1 MVIIINTFRSLFSV
15 HNCTAHINKYSS
27 VIDYSPAVIIITYN
41 ISVPFLT
48 WCMVHGTCTGEQLA
62 IRLEGQWKDSMHSQG
77 VNGSQWLLLSHL
89 CGM

>member
-48 WCMVHGTCTGEQLA
+48 WCMVHGAWYMYRGTTGDTPGGA
-62 IRLEGQWKDSMHSQG
+62 VEGFNAFTGRQWQ
-77 VNGSQWLLLSHL
+77 
-89 CGM
+89 